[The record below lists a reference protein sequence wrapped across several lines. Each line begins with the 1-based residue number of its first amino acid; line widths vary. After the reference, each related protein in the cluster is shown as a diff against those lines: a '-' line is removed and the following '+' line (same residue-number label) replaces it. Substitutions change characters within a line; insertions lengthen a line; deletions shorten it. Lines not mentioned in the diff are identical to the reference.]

1 MSQSWGAMRQHEPG
15 HGLVGLP
22 ATAQGLFAQVI
33 NNLKPYLDEKSDP
46 SEDLESGDLALEIA
60 DRYQRSLSC
69 SLGCR

>member
-1 MSQSWGAMRQHEPG
+1 MRQHEFG
-15 HGLVGLP
+15 NGLVGLP
-22 ATAQGLFAQVI
+22 VTAQGLFAQAF

-46 SEDLESGDLALEIA
+46 AKDLEVGDLALEIA